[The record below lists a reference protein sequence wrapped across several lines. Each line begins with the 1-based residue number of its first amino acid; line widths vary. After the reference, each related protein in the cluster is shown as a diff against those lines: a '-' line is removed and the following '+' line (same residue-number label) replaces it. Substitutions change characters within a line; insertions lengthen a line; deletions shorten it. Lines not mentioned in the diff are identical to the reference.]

1 MGFVVPSAQKRI
13 ISIAPAM
20 KYVISIMKEV
30 SAFQDV
36 DANLGLIA
44 KFVVTFAVTQFYCAR
59 TIYTVTLQTPVSLIS
74 IARSMRN
81 VEHLSV
87 FRQEDVKDIQTA
99 EVDIVCKNMDSVNE
113 LKSALKQKIVNQTK
127 IGK

>member
-1 MGFVVPSAQKRI
+1 MEFVIPCAQRRI
-13 ISIAPAM
+13 ISSVLAM

-36 DANLGLIA
+36 DANLDLIA
-44 KFVVTFAVTQFYCAR
+44 KFVVTFVVTQFYYSR

-81 VEHLSV
+81 VEPLSV
-87 FRQEDVKDIQTA
+87 FRQEDVKDIENV
-99 EVDIVCKNMDSVNE
+99 EVEIV
-113 LKSALKQKIVNQTK
+113 
-127 IGK
+127 